1 MGGVIEVGGVNGVLG
16 GVNRGERR
24 RNNAHL
30 VLLGNLGDLGWRR
43 PLPVHH
49 YHDDTGTE
57 FA

>member
-30 VLLGNLGDLGWRR
+30 VLLGNLGDLG
-43 PLPVHH
+43 
-49 YHDDTGTE
+49 
-57 FA
+57 